1 MTDSGP
7 AVFSNSFLL
16 HGAHTSIEKLSLKD
30 KSNNLYLL
38 FIFCPTF
45 FIQNLLPCAIQLV
58 HQPQSSIILT
68 LLPGETKEFGLN
80 PKTLGKIQI
89 TLELETPVPSAWQDL
104 TAGVSKIG
112 FPSNKN
118 KIVVDCAEYNI
129 FSHLPGFDP
138 ISRNINCKLFQ
149 IYSRYLIINKTFFP
163 LEIKKNVVL
172 EKNSISMQRLKKDK
186 IKMRT
191 FHNGKPTN

>member
-89 TLELETPVPSAWQDL
+89 TLELETPVPSA
-104 TAGVSKIG
+104 
-112 FPSNKN
+112 
-118 KIVVDCAEYNI
+118 
-129 FSHLPGFDP
+129 
-138 ISRNINCKLFQ
+138 
-149 IYSRYLIINKTFFP
+149 
-163 LEIKKNVVL
+163 
-172 EKNSISMQRLKKDK
+172 
-186 IKMRT
+186 
-191 FHNGKPTN
+191 